1 MSYWSWVLEGIGIFG
16 AIVIGR
22 KKWWGWGFLL
32 VNTVLWS
39 VYAIVSKQYGFM
51 VASFFYAPIYG
62 RNLFKWFCAPVK
74 KRENAVDYFKGSQN
88 RIDANQRL
96 SSIIRNLI
104 TEADQ

>member
-1 MSYWSWVLEGIGIFG
+1 MSYWSWVLEGVGIFG

-32 VNTVLWS
+32 VNTFLWS

-51 VASFFYAPIYG
+51 VASFFYAPIYA
-62 RNLFKWFCAPVK
+62 RNLLKWVRVPVK
-74 KRENAVDYFKGSQN
+74 KSEKAVDYFKGSQG
-88 RIDANQRL
+88 RIDANERL

-104 TEADQ
+104 TEADL

>member
-62 RNLFKWFCAPVK
+62 RNLFKWFRSPVK
-74 KRENAVDYFKGSQN
+74 KRKNAFDYFKGSQN
-88 RIDANQRL
+88 RIDGNERL